1 MLYIENLPPGARP
14 CAIIPGRQKD
24 PKGFIDTGN
33 ELVGFDPHIYC
44 SYEGV
49 KQMAL
54 KLGFVEGEEHHSL
67 REELTDRI
75 HQLETELQDTQEQLS
90 QADGYIEAVDLLES
104 AGFRARHKPGRPKQ
118 KVAQ

>member
-14 CAIIPGRQKD
+14 CAVLPGRQKD

-33 ELVGFDPHIYC
+33 DLLGIDPHVYL

-49 KQMAL
+49 RQAAL
-54 KLGFVEGEEHHSL
+54 RLGFVEGEEHHSL

-75 HQLETELQDTQEQLS
+75 HQLETDLADTQEQLA
-90 QADGYIEAVDLLES
+90 QADGYLEAIDVLES
-104 AGFRARHKPGRPKQ
+104 ANFRARHKPGRPKT
-118 KVAQ
+118 KAA